1 MSKESNAIRRW
12 RQGRITFQ
20 KLKSLVMRYRH
31 EARGAV
37 QTEVAVG
44 EGDVVELPD
53 LEVEEHEHGDNCTH
67 H

>member
-12 RQGRITFQ
+12 RQGRLGFA
-20 KLKSLVMRYRH
+20 KLKSLVSRYRQ
-31 EARGAV
+31 EAKGGGSVQAV
-37 QTEVAVG
+37 VE
-44 EGDVVELPD
+44 ELPD